1 MRYACYV
8 CRDSSHCWVCP
19 APPHTHHN
27 HLTPLPPTPSTQ
39 GALKYEVPIIDVDGL
54 EEGTKNVIRRPRKTQ
69 WAEPKHGEVLLTRGV
84 PWRVPVRSAVT
95 ITTAVATAVTTVVVA
110 TAAAAANA
118 AIAAIAATA
127 TVATATA
134 TCHHR
139 PSW

>member
-1 MRYACYV
+1 MA
-8 CRDSSHCWVCP
+8 
-19 APPHTHHN
+19 
-27 HLTPLPPTPSTQ
+27 PTPSTQ
-39 GALKYEVPIIDVDGL
+39 GTLKYEVPIIDVDGL
-54 EEGTKNVIRRPRKTQ
+54 EEGTKNVIKRPRKTQ
-69 WAEPKHGEVLLTRGV
+69 WAEPKNGEVLLTRGV

-95 ITTAVATAVTTVVVA
+95 ITTAVATVVVATVVVA

-127 TVATATA
+127 TVDTATA